1 MFLLPQIQVL
11 KRPAEQL
18 ERGNLPGHPPDVNLV
33 IEMMVT
39 VMMTMADMVVKS
51 MMMGISCGPKKNPC
65 NNFHGI
71 QEDQI
76 DPLKG

>member
-33 IEMMVT
+33 MKMMVMI
-39 VMMTMADMVVKS
+39 MMIMRWW
-51 MMMGISCGPKKNPC
+51 
-65 NNFHGI
+65 
-71 QEDQI
+71 
-76 DPLKG
+76 